1 MCAPWSTRWRLEAKR
16 IASDGAL
23 VHDGAAEAAEERAP
37 VTDGGSR
44 HPIRPG
50 DVVADKY
57 RVDRVLGE
65 GGMGIV
71 VAATHEHLDQRV
83 ALKFLLP
90 AMAANPEIVQ
100 RFVREA
106 RAAVRIHSE
115 HVARV
120 LDVGTYD
127 GSPFMVMEYLEGGD
141 LAQVLAE
148 RGELPV
154 GDAVGYLLEAC
165 EAIAEAH
172 SLGIVHR
179 DLKPANLYLARRSGG
194 KPSVKVLD
202 FGISKAPA
210 TGTEANLTRTSA
222 LMGSP
227 SYMSPEQLVSA
238 ASVDFRADIWAL
250 GVVLYEMLT
259 RQLPFT
265 AQSMPELVGTILQQT
280 PAPIVSLRQGV
291 PVGLQSV
298 VDRCLQKDPA
308 QRFANIAELARA
320 LLPFGPSRSE
330 DSVERIEH
338 VLGVGRGPAPFAASP
353 PVQASPAG
361 STFSPATSQAQTAAS
376 RKLLVSGLL
385 AGLGVMGFAV
395 GALVVL
401 RGARPAG
408 ALAGSASAV
417 AAEAAA
423 TVPPLPLPSSVST
436 PAPST
441 VLAPEATGQPL
452 AAPSEVPAP
461 SSVPRPVPN
470 ATKVGPRPALVPTLV
485 PPAPSTSAAPACR
498 TVSYFD
504 TEGNKHFKQECR

>member
-1 MCAPWSTRWRLEAKR
+1 
-16 IASDGAL
+16 
-23 VHDGAAEAAEERAP
+23 

-44 HPIRPG
+44 HSIRPG
-50 DVVADKY
+50 DVVAGKY

-71 VAATHEHLDQRV
+71 VAATHEHLDQHV

-100 RFVREA
+100 RFLREA
-106 RAAVRIHSE
+106 RAAVKIHSE

-120 LDVGTYD
+120 LDVGTHEGAPY
-127 GSPFMVMEYLEGGD
+127 MVMEYLEGGD

-148 RGELPV
+148 RGELPL
-154 GDAVGYLLEAC
+154 GDAVGYLLQAC

-172 SLGIVHR
+172 ALGIVHR
-179 DLKPANLYLARRSGG
+179 DIKPANLFLARRTSG
-194 KPSVKVLD
+194 KPSIKVLD
-202 FGISKAPA
+202 FGISKTAA
-210 TGTEANLTRTSA
+210 TGADAILTRTSA

-238 ASVDFRADIWAL
+238 ASVDFRADVWAL

-259 RQLPFT
+259 GRLPFT

-280 PAPIVSLRQGV
+280 PASIATLRQGV
-291 PVGLQSV
+291 PVGIQGV

-308 QRFANIAELARA
+308 QRFANIAGLARA

-338 VLGVGRGPAPFAASP
+338 VLGVAPGPAPFASSP
-353 PVQASPAG
+353 PVQANPAG

-385 AGLGVMGFAV
+385 AGLAVMGFAV

-401 RGARPAG
+401 HGARPA
-408 ALAGSASAV
+408 SAV
-417 AAEAAA
+417 ATSAAAMGVEAAA
-423 TVPPLPLPSSVST
+423 TVPALPRSASIPS

-452 AAPSEVPAP
+452 AAPSEMPVPK
-461 SSVPRPVPN
+461 PVPN
-470 ATKVGPRPALVPTLV
+470 TTKVGPRPPVVAPLV
-485 PPAPSTSAAPACR
+485 PPAPTTSSAPACR

-504 TEGNKHFKQECR
+504 TDGNKHFKQECR